1 MTLLKD
7 DLPSGH
13 NLTGEFLYKYGDCTI
28 DKVVDG
34 TVHPFPSA
42 KYKNVH
48 KWIVDDGR
56 LVIGWNE
63 NPSTGWSFP
72 VLGELAFRRFY
83 RATGLTLPLD
93 TVHPTK
99 IRLETHWND
108 DERVINEYQKFID
121 KLTSTISD
129 SDVQMLEDVLAHQ
142 YQVGVSDECDNNA
155 GEDL

>member
-1 MTLLKD
+1 MARKKIKPIRKKKTL
-7 DLPSGH
+7 
-13 NLTGEFLYKYGDCTI
+13 
-28 DKVVDG
+28 
-34 TVHPFPSA
+34 TVAQKEAQRIRLEKMRA
-42 KYKNVH
+42 KKKAPEYKNVH
-48 KWIVDDGR
+48 KWWIVDDGR